1 MPKPTQTASASSRA
15 QPGAADSVGSA
26 QPQNVRTK
34 ARVRLLGVL
43 VGSLALLLAGPSL
56 MTAQGATY
64 PQSSPLWRACTKK
77 LDGITTSIA
86 RSQRTVTIVNQTS
99 KTYARVSFWIRTNSA
114 CTLSR
119 KFLTTTG
126 RIGYGGTVDGD
137 DRKQGTGTTPLGTY
151 TMTSAFGNGPAP
163 DTWLPYHRVRSG
175 DYWVGDNQSSYYNT
189 LRNKA
194 KGGFRWWLP
203 QSSVDSS
210 EKLSSYGSQYRYV
223 VVINFN
229 RAPDYQRHYRGSGIF
244 LHVKGSGATAG
255 CVAITATQMRTVM
268 AYMHVGDKITI
279 AR

>member
-1 MPKPTQTASASSRA
+1 MTNPNT
-15 QPGAADSVGSA
+15 
-26 QPQNVRTK
+26 
-34 ARVRLLGVL
+34 RVRLFAVL
-43 VGSLALLLAGPSL
+43 VGAIALLLAGPAL
-56 MTAQGATY
+56 TVAQGATY
-64 PQSSPLWRACTKK
+64 PQSSAAWRACTKE
-77 LDGITTSIA
+77 LDGITTAIA
-86 RSQRTVTIVNQTS
+86 KGQRTVIIVNQTS

-114 CTLSR
+114 CTLTR

-137 DRKQGTGTTPLGTY
+137 QRKQGTGTTPLGTY
-151 TMTSAFGNGPAP
+151 TMTTAFGNGPAP
-163 DTWLPYHRVRSG
+163 EMWLPYHRVTAG
-175 DYWVGDNQSSYYNT
+175 DYWVGDNQSSSYNS

-203 QSSVDSS
+203 QSNVNSS
-210 EKLSSYGSQYRYV
+210 ENLHSYGGQYRYV

-255 CVAITATQMRTVM
+255 CVAVTASQMRTVM
-268 AYMHVGDKITI
+268 AYLHTGDKMTI